1 MIWLGIA
8 LGCLGC
14 YAFKLAGLSVPHK
27 VLENS
32 RVRRISALMPVALLA
47 ALIAVQTFTDG
58 QRIVFDARVV
68 GLLVALLAVWRKWPF
83 LVVVFLAAAST
94 ALVRLAFGA

>member
-14 YAFKLAGLSVPHK
+14 YAFKLAGLSVPHR
-27 VLENS
+27 VLENH
-32 RVRRISALMPVALLA
+32 RVRRIAALMPVALLS

-58 QRIVFDARVV
+58 QRISIDARIV
-68 GLLVALLAVWRKWPF
+68 GLVVALFAVWRKWPF
-83 LVVVFLAAAST
+83 LVVVILAAAST
-94 ALVRLAFGA
+94 AVVRLVLRA